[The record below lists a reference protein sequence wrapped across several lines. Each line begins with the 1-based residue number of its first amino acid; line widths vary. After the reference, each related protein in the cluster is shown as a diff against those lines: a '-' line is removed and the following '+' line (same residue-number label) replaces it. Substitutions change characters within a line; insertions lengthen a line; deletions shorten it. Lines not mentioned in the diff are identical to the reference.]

1 VNSSFDYYDIKP
13 WEIVTIRNTNRI
25 IENKPVKQ
33 VSYFKDTAILTLD
46 SYQSLE
52 NFISNKK

>member
-33 VSYFKDTAILTLD
+33 VSYSKDTAILTLD
-46 SYQSLE
+46 FYQSLE